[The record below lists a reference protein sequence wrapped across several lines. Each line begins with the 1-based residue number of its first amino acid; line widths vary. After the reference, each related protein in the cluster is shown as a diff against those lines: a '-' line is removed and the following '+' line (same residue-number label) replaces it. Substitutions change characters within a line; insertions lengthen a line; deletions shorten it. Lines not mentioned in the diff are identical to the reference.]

1 MSGAL
6 TTTRKKRG
14 LATHHAH
21 TAWMLAG
28 AAVAVV
34 AGFATL
40 NLFLADSG
48 MAVLNEHAAPY
59 LPFLARL
66 TRQG

>member
-1 MSGAL
+1 MVV
-6 TTTRKKRG
+6 
-14 LATHHAH
+14 
-21 TAWMLAG
+21 G

-40 NLFLADSG
+40 NLLLADNG
-48 MAVLNEHAAPY
+48 MAVLNEHAAP
-59 LPFLARL
+59 FLSRI